1 MSVLS
6 GRKIGYAIGREGVG
20 GSRGVAVAPTHG
32 IPHIDGD
39 FKPRGEKI
47 INDSSIGVLA
57 NANGAAIVKEWAEG
71 DITSKFTPNAG
82 GLLLLAG
89 FGNVVSSDHA
99 DANAAVRSHL
109 FTMSEDNLHPS
120 FTLVRKEANQN
131 KRYALGTCRS
141 WEMEVVVGEYV
152 KVTTSWIAK
161 DGVVDVDTI
170 TYAEEAEFT
179 PKYAMLKRA
188 ATIAGF
194 GAADPL
200 KVRRFRVKIEKTVA
214 DDYVFGSNSPDEFY
228 VTEYNV
234 GGEIEQRYENL
245 EHYELYKSDSTAA
258 LQLTLENTD
267 VNIGAAAHPGLVLQL
282 PAVTLD
288 EWDLDQGKD
297 AVVSQTVGFK
307 GLFSIAEAQ
316 AIQAVLTN
324 TQNNYNAPA

>member
-1 MSVLS
+1 MGVIS
-6 GRKIGYAIGREGVG
+6 GRKIGYAIAREGIG
-20 GSRGVAVAPTHG
+20 AGRGVAVAPTHG
-32 IPHIDGD
+32 IPHLDGD

-89 FGNVVSSDHA
+89 FGTVVTSDNA
-99 DANAAVRSHL
+99 DVNAIVKDHL
-109 FTMSEDNLHPS
+109 FTMSEANVHPS
-120 FTLVRKEANQN
+120 FTLVRKEENQN
-131 KRYALGTCRS
+131 KRYALATCRS

-152 KVTTSWIAK
+152 KVTTSWVAK
-161 DGVVDVDTI
+161 DGVVNTDVI
-170 TYAEEAEFT
+170 TYADEVEFT
-179 PKYAMLKRA
+179 PKYAALRRA
-188 ATIAGF
+188 ANIAAL
-194 GAADPL
+194 GAAADL

-245 EHYELYKSDSTAA
+245 DHYNLYKSNDTAA
-258 LQLTLENTD
+258 LRLTLKNTD
-267 VNIGAAAHPGLVLQL
+267 VVIGTAANPGLVLQL

-288 EWDLDQGKD
+288 EWDVDQGKD
-297 AVVSQTVGFK
+297 AVVAQTVGFK
-307 GLFSIAEAQ
+307 GLFSLADAQ

-324 TQNNYNAPA
+324 TQANYDAPV